1 MGRYVFFFIAFLVLA
16 GVTFYFL
23 SSKDDYPAD
32 AATLAQGKDLFTK
45 HCMSCHGLQDDG
57 IGPPLGGITKHIQR
71 GALLDFIKDPAQI
84 IGSGEERAVS
94 LQKRYKLTMPSFA
107 WMSEI
112 EASSILAYIHDQT
125 LTHHIEPLDLSK
137 TSSNEGLSGRLV
149 SPVKKSAVKIEL
161 QEVLQ
166 LPLLGES
173 TDLGVVTL
181 RAHPSGD
188 GTVFASDQHGVI
200 YWIKDGRA
208 EKFLDLRNEV
218 KDFQSGPGI
227 ATGLGSFDFH
237 PDFLN
242 NGLIYVT
249 HAETYKGQRA
259 DYTISDSIK
268 SEVQWV
274 IGEWKMEDVNAKVFK
289 GTRRELLRLHAPNFG
304 HGCQDLAF
312 IPGLK
317 KTDPGYG
324 LLYVGYGDGGSN
336 NIKHPEFGHN
346 LRSFLGAI
354 MRIDPAGK
362 NSRNGNYG
370 IPSDNPFANETDPE
384 TVKEIFAFGFRNPHR
399 LAWDKANGNRM
410 IATDIGESNIE
421 EINIIEKGGD
431 YGWPNREGN
440 FGIATLTDLKTVFN
454 VKGRDNEPYKAPFA
468 TYDHEDGFAISGG
481 YIYDGDLESLKNKYI
496 FGDIV
501 NGKLF
506 YVNIDP
512 QLTDSTVYELT
523 LLKDGKETNLREMS
537 GTKRLHLR
545 IAYDQFKKQLYIITK
560 ADGKIRRVTKA
571 Y

>member
-1 MGRYVFFFIAFLVLA
+1 MGRYLFYLIAFLVLA
-16 GVTFYFL
+16 GVTIYFM
-23 SSKDDYPAD
+23 SGKDDYPAD
-32 AATLAQGKDLFTK
+32 AATLTQGKDLFTK
-45 HCMSCHGLQDDG
+45 HCTSCHGLQDDG
-57 IGPPLGGITKHIQR
+57 IGPPLGGVTSQLHK
-71 GALLDFIKDPAQI
+71 GALLDFIKDPALVI
-84 IGSGEERAVS
+84 ESGNERSVA

-112 EASSILAYIHDQT
+112 EAGSILAYIHDQT

-137 TSSNEGLSGRLV
+137 TSRNEGLSGRLV

-161 QEVLQ
+161 QEGVQ

-200 YWIKDGRA
+200 YRIKDGRA

-218 KDFQSGPGI
+218 KGFQSGPGI

-242 NGLIYVT
+242 NGLIYIT

-346 LRSFLGAI
+346 LRSFLGTI

-370 IPSDNPFANETDPE
+370 IPADNPFANETDPG

-399 LAWDKANGNRM
+399 LAWDKANGNRL

-454 VKGRDNEPYKAPFA
+454 VKGKDNEPYKSPFA

-481 YIYDGDLESLKNKYI
+481 YIYDGDLEPLKSKYI

-523 LLKDGKETNLREMS
+523 LVKDGKETNLREMS

-560 ADGKIRRVTKA
+560 ADGKIRQVTKA

>member
-1 MGRYVFFFIAFLVLA
+1 
-16 GVTFYFL
+16 
-23 SSKDDYPAD
+23 
-32 AATLAQGKDLFTK
+32 
-45 HCMSCHGLQDDG
+45 
-57 IGPPLGGITKHIQR
+57 
-71 GALLDFIKDPAQI
+71 
-84 IGSGEERAVS
+84 
-94 LQKRYKLTMPSFA
+94 
-107 WMSEI
+107 
-112 EASSILAYIHDQT
+112 
-125 LTHHIEPLDLSK
+125 
-137 TSSNEGLSGRLV
+137 V
-149 SPVKKSAVKIEL
+149 SPVKKSEVKIEL
-161 QEVLQ
+161 QEEVQ

-200 YWIKDGRA
+200 YRIKDGTA

-237 PDFLN
+237 PDFLS
-242 NGLIYVT
+242 NGLIYIT

-274 IGEWKMEDVNAKVFK
+274 IGEWKMEDVKAKVFK

-312 IPGLK
+312 IPGLQR
-317 KTDPGYG
+317 TDPGYG

-346 LRSFLGAI
+346 LRSFLGTI
-354 MRIDPAGK
+354 MRIDPAGT

-370 IPSDNPFANETDPE
+370 IPADNPFANETDPE

-440 FGIATLTDLKTVFN
+440 FGIATLKDLKTVFN
-454 VKGRDNEPYKAPFA
+454 VKGRDQGLYKAPFA
-468 TYDHEDGFAISGG
+468 QYDHEDGFAISGG
-481 YIYDGDLESLKNKYI
+481 YIYDGDLMPLKSKYI

-506 YVNIDP
+506 YLNIDP

-523 LLKDGKETNLREMS
+523 IIKDGKETNLREMS

-545 IAYDQFKKQLYIITK
+545 IAYDQFKKQLYVITK
-560 ADGKIRRVTKA
+560 ADGKIRRVTRA